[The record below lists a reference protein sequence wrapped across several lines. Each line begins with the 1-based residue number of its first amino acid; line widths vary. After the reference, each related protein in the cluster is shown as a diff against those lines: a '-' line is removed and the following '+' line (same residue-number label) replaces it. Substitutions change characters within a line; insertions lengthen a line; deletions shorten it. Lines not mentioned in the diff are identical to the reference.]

1 MPRPRLDQAVNIKV
15 QSMPR
20 NKLDATKPRI
30 DPDDLVTTEEATK
43 ILKWKT
49 KETLLRQKRK
59 GKLKIG
65 VHYIAH
71 GDRGIL
77 WVLSA
82 LLEHYSIPREKRG

>member
-1 MPRPRLDQAVNIKV
+1 MPRT
-15 QSMPR
+15 
-20 NKLDATKPRI
+20 KLDATKPRI

-71 GDRGIL
+71 GR
-77 WVLSA
+77 
-82 LLEHYSIPREKRG
+82 